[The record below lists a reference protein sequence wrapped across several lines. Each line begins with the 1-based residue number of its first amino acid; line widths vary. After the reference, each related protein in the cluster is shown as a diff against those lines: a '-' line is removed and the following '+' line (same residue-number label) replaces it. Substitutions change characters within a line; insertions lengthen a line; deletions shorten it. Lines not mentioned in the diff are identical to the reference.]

1 MTEQS
6 TADGRGR
13 GRRAG
18 WMRPL
23 LIVSLAVNLLVAG
36 VVLGA
41 LVRGGGSHRDFG
53 PSGRDPVLPY
63 TRALSEEQRHALRN
77 DLAQAFGRG
86 RGEAFGQ
93 GRDGQG
99 RDGQGRDGR
108 GALVQSF
115 DAALT
120 VLRSDPF
127 DAAAMQEILRRQAE
141 LTDLRRRLG
150 EEVLAAHLAR
160 LSPEER
166 RAYADR
172 LEAELSR
179 LRGRKG
185 HAPGQKPRE

>member
-6 TADGRGR
+6 TADGR

-86 RGEAFGQ
+86 RGEAF
-93 GRDGQG
+93 GQG

>member
-1 MTEQS
+1 
-6 TADGRGR
+6 
-13 GRRAG
+13 
-18 WMRPL
+18 MRPL

-63 TRALSEEQRHALRN
+63 TRALSQEQRHALRD

-86 RGEAFGQ
+86 RGEAF
-93 GRDGQG
+93 
-99 RDGQGRDGR
+99 GQGRDGR

-185 HAPGQKPRE
+185 HASGQKPRE

>member
-13 GRRAG
+13 RAV

-63 TRALSEEQRHALRN
+63 TRALSQEQRHALRD

-86 RGEAFGQ
+86 RGEAF
-93 GRDGQG
+93 
-99 RDGQGRDGR
+99 GQGRDGR

-185 HAPGQKPRE
+185 HASGQKPRE